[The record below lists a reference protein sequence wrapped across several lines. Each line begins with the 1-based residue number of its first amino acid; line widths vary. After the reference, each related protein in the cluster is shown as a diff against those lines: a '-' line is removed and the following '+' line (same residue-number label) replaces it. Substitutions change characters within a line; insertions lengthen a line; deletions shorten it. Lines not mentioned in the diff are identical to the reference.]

1 MLPQSSAG
9 NEQENTERERSQR
22 QDGSYGVIL
31 TDKLRLLDT
40 KRSRRNLGKVCE
52 KTNSPPNHCFELI
65 AFLFESLQLLL
76 ALQLL
81 RQPRVQSSQVPH
93 HLLMLSLHTLVLR
106 LQTLDNLEDERILVI
121 EVLHDMTN
129 LLFAFCIG
137 NIVVLRGESIL
148 LSLAILRHHDE
159 WGCISCLERKS
170 KIQEYKR
177 IGIPMPYPRDT
188 IQNQPCCEDNTLCD
202 DKWPT
207 ANGRSNAICDLLSYG
222 QLSLNGLVHINYRRM
237 VMFKFW
243 KTEVFEVEQFV
254 CMNVLVRLVLR
265 EGLRTGSDI
274 HDVSPCLRARA
285 ISSRGAWR

>member
-1 MLPQSSAG
+1 MLPQSTAG

-22 QDGSYGVIL
+22 QDGSYGAIL

-93 HLLMLSLHTLVLR
+93 HLLMLSLHALVLR
-106 LQTLDNLEDERILVI
+106 LQVLNNLKDERILVI

-137 NIVVLRGESIL
+137 NIIVLRGKSIL

-159 WGCISCLERKS
+159 WCCIGCLERKS
-170 KIQEYKR
+170 EVQEYKR

-188 IQNQPCCEDNTLCD
+188 IQNQPCCEDNALRD

-207 ANGRSNAICDLLSYG
+207 AHSRGDAICNLLSGG
-222 QLSLNGLVHINYRRM
+222 QSLRGDLIYIDDRGM
-237 VMFKFW
+237 VVFELRKM
-243 KTEVFEVEQFV
+243 EVFEVEQFV
-254 CMNVLVRLVLR
+254 CVNVRVRLVLR
-265 EGLRTGSDI
+265 EGLRVGSDI
-274 HDVSPCLRARA
+274 HDVSP
-285 ISSRGAWR
+285 